1 MNIKE
6 NLMNVSDRI
15 GPSTHFMPR
24 TKGETIYDAIDY
36 QKVFEKLREVSYKG
50 PIICE
55 MQGNDLEQML
65 LYSQEAKEMIGGIF
79 RETGGEYLDASSRCG
94 RFNSGGDKNE
104 PYNSTDFQR
113 IQHLT

>member
-24 TKGETIYDAIDY
+24 TKGETIYDAVDY
-36 QKVFEKLREVSYKG
+36 QKVFERLREVSYKG

-65 LYSQEAKEMIGGIF
+65 LYSQEAKEMIVGIW
-79 RETGGEYLDASSRCG
+79 
-94 RFNSGGDKNE
+94 
-104 PYNSTDFQR
+104 NSTR
-113 IQHLT
+113 KLRKRWKVT